1 MWLFILIRLG
11 GRATRNHL
19 TTWLGFD
26 DIKKKNIMMFCV
38 NSGSYLDTFVW
49 QGHMLSVYRRRHAFV
64 CGFMSQST
72 NIYLKIPIALI
83 NSGFDSCS

>member
-1 MWLFILIRLG
+1 MVVRVDLRLGGRATRNHLTDTDIISCYTLIVCTHNFIIRIMWLFILIRVG

-26 DIKKKNIMMFCV
+26 DINIHIMMFCV

-49 QGHMLSVYRRRHAFV
+49 
-64 CGFMSQST
+64 
-72 NIYLKIPIALI
+72 
-83 NSGFDSCS
+83 